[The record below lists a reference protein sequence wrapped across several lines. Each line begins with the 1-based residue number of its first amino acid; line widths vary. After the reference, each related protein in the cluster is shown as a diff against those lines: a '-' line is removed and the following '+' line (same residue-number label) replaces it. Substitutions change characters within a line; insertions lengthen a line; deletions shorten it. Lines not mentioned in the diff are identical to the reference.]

1 MVEGI
6 MDSYYSIEQ
15 RELINAVYDT
25 QIILAVNNDEEFSQS
40 LSRCII
46 YVQLLDQRY
55 RSQ

>member
-6 MDSYYSIEQ
+6 MDISYSIEQ

-46 YVQLLDQRY
+46 YN
-55 RSQ
+55 S